1 MFEVGSGLV
10 GLFVCLFV
18 NVQIEFTATT
28 WQAARNNKTRCLQ
41 DFVSYKSNGKLQEK
55 EGKTGGSQDFKY
67 CCLAMYN
74 LNFGSVG
81 CVFIEGNSER
91 EKEDSRIE
99 KTLENFFK
107 IRLLTR

>member
-1 MFEVGSGLV
+1 MTFCSFFLFEVGSGLV

-74 LNFGSVG
+74 LSFSMVG
-81 CVFIEGNSER
+81 CVL
-91 EKEDSRIE
+91 KETRNAR
-99 KTLENFFK
+99 KK
-107 IRLLTR
+107 IVE